1 MIRNGP
7 EGISPHLLYNG
18 FMFRKIVTVLLCMF
32 LSAVPVYA
40 EGENTTPSPSPSEEP
55 QSAVSVS
62 AAKAV
67 LIDEDSGTV
76 LFDKN
81 SSESADPGSLVK
93 IMSVYL
99 GVTNLSSD
107 QELTMSDTAFET
119 YSHDTGVLWI
129 NRGETLSAESAE
141 YASMLTSA
149 NDTTA
154 MIAEGVS
161 GDQDTFVSMMNQTA
175 SDLGM
180 TGTVFSNVFGTAD
193 GTQTSTAAD
202 IALLVRK
209 ARDNDAFSA
218 IFGAASYTIPA
229 TNVQS
234 ASRTIVN
241 DCGFLKSS
249 DSNYNEEVTGGR
261 IAGTDSAGYSMV
273 VSASRGGTNLIA
285 VVLEEADR
293 ASAYADISALL
304 EYGFS
309 KFQTVTISAEEIGTK
324 TVEVTQNSKHVYDV
338 TFSVDSG
345 FSILLSRDTDASNL
359 SAEIV
364 VQNEDSENP
373 DDITAQVVFTLDGS
387 EIGTADMNKEVTAV
401 QEETESAAG
410 GLQKLSKFD
419 IFCIGVLLVLL
430 LLKPMIRFF
439 QALTPPKG

>member
-1 MIRNGP
+1 MYKKIALS
-7 EGISPHLLYNG
+7 ILCFFLL
-18 FMFRKIVTVLLCMF
+18 L
-32 LSAVPVYA
+32 VPVHA
-40 EGENTTPSPSPSEEP
+40 EGENASPSPSASSEE

-62 AAKAV
+62 ASKAI

-76 LFDKN
+76 LFDKS

-129 NRGETLSAESAE
+129 NRGETLRAESAE

-161 GDQDTFVSMMNQTA
+161 GDQDTFVNLMNQTA

-180 TGTVFSNVFGTAD
+180 SGTVFSNVFGTSD
-193 GTQTSTAAD
+193 GTQTSTAED

-209 ARDNDAFSA
+209 ARDNDTFSA

-234 ASRTIVN
+234 SSRTIVN

-261 IAGTDSAGYSMV
+261 VAGTDSAGYSMV
-273 VSASRGGTNLIA
+273 VSASRGKTNLIA
-285 VVLEEADR
+285 VVLEEADS

-309 KFQTVTISAEEIGTK
+309 KFQTVTVSADQIGTK
-324 TVEVTQNSKHVYDV
+324 TVEVQQNGKHVYDV

-345 FSILLSRDTDASNL
+345 FSILLSRDTDASGL

-364 VQNEDSENP
+364 VKNEDSGNP
-373 DDITAQVVFTLDGS
+373 DEISAQVVFSLNGS
-387 EIGTADMNKEVTAV
+387 EIGTAEMNKEVTAV
-401 QEETESAAG
+401 QEESASAESSVK
-410 GLQKLSKFD
+410 KLSKFD
-419 IFCIGVLLVLL
+419 FFCIGVLLMLL

-439 QALTPPKG
+439 QALTPPKE